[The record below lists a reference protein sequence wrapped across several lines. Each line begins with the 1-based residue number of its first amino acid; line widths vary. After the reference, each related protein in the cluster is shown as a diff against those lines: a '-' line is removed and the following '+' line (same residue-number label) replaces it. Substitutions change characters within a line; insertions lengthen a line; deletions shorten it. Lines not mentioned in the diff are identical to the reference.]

1 MSDNLTGSKTE
12 DSGSDRTTTAA
23 IQRERLAKLIGRL
36 LARVMLRRKADDS
49 VTSDHRDGR

>member
-36 LARVMLRRKADDS
+36 LARVMLRRKVDDS
-49 VTSDHRDGR
+49 VTSDHRYGR

>member
-1 MSDNLTGSKTE
+1 MSDSITGSKTE
-12 DSGSDRTTTAA
+12 DPGSDRPTTAA

-49 VTSDHRDGR
+49 VTSDHGDGN